1 MRPSSMPS
9 NQPAFPNDMK
19 IILNGKDHPLDTVIN
34 VETLLASIGLAGKPV
49 IVELNKKALFPREY
63 ADSNLQDND
72 QLEIIT
78 IAAGG

>member
-1 MRPSSMPS
+1 
-9 NQPAFPNDMK
+9 MK
-19 IILNGKDHPLDTVIN
+19 IKLNGKDHSLNKATN

-63 ADSNLQDND
+63 ADSDLQDND

>member
-19 IILNGKDHPLDTVIN
+19 IILNGKDHPLDKVIN

-63 ADSNLQDND
+63 ADSDLQDND

>member
-1 MRPSSMPS
+1 
-9 NQPAFPNDMK
+9 MK
-19 IILNGKDHPLDTVIN
+19 IILNGKDHPLDTAIN

>member
-1 MRPSSMPS
+1 
-9 NQPAFPNDMK
+9 MK
-19 IILNGKDHPLDTVIN
+19 IILNGKDHPLDKVIN

-63 ADSNLQDND
+63 ADSDLQDND

>member
-1 MRPSSMPS
+1 MRPSSTPS

-34 VETLLASIGLAGKPV
+34 VETLLASIGLANKPV

-63 ADSNLQDND
+63 ADSDLQDND

>member
-1 MRPSSMPS
+1 MPS

-19 IILNGKDHPLDTVIN
+19 IILNGKDHPLDKVIN
-34 VETLLASIGLAGKPV
+34 VETLLTSIGLAGKPV

>member
-1 MRPSSMPS
+1 
-9 NQPAFPNDMK
+9 MK
-19 IILNGKDHPLDTVIN
+19 IKLNGKDHSLNEATN
-34 VETLLASIGLAGKPV
+34 LETLLASIGLAGKPV

-63 ADSNLQDND
+63 ADSDLQDND

>member
-1 MRPSSMPS
+1 
-9 NQPAFPNDMK
+9 MK
-19 IILNGKDHPLDTVIN
+19 VKLNGKDHPLNHAIN
-34 VETLLASIGLAGKPV
+34 VELLLDSIGLAGKPV

-63 ADSNLQDND
+63 VHTMLVDGD

>member
-1 MRPSSMPS
+1 
-9 NQPAFPNDMK
+9 MK
-19 IILNGKDHPLDTVIN
+19 IILNGKDHPLDTAIN

-63 ADSNLQDND
+63 ADSDLQDND